1 MAFVGLAMTLVGFL
15 IAGASVG
22 LTSGTFGRLIVVVI
36 GIAISLAGIIGPL
49 NQAFQKNA
57 IWKR

>member
-15 IAGASVG
+15 IAGASLG
-22 LTSGTFGRLIVVVI
+22 LAGTSGRLIVVLF
-36 GIAISLAGIIGPL
+36 GIVVSLAGILGPL